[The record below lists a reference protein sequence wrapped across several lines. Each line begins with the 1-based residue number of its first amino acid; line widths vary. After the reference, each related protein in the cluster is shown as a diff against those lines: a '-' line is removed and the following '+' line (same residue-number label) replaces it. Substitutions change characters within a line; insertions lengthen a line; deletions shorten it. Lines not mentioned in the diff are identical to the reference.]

1 MRKYLTLVLILLS
14 LTPLHAQ
21 TLRITEILATNVNGI
36 VDEDG
41 THQGWIEIW
50 NTSPTTK
57 VQCAPPT
64 SPSTT
69 TKITDGTTT
78 WTIPNVDI
86 MPDERVIVWASGKN
100 RLVSTAPLHT
110 NFTLS
115 AGGGTLRIIRTVSGV
130 DTVWSEITYPAQ
142 QPDISYGRDEW
153 DIAVIPTQVG
163 FYSEPTPEERNNF
176 TGPGVAG
183 KVSFDITSK
192 AYTAGTLQVTL
203 SQVTPDPAAE
213 IRYTVNGTVPIATST
228 LYTGPIT
235 PTGTQQIRARVFKPG
250 LLPGETESNA
260 YLLLDATTANF
271 NTTMPI
277 IVLTS
282 FGSGISDTL
291 DTASYM
297 WVWQP
302 AAPDNRS
309 RLTNPPVLVS
319 RTVVDK
325 RGSSTLGNPKFNLNM
340 EFRKSRDDDDQNRP
354 FLGMPSHSDWVLHA
368 PYAFDRSDLHNP
380 LAYAMS
386 NVMGRYAPRTKQAEV
401 FIDVNGGALTGTTS
415 GDYFGI
421 YNVMEKI
428 RRDNDRID
436 IVNMRKYDNDAVG
449 KTGGFIWK
457 VDRLDAGDSGFNAGG
472 QNMAYYDPK
481 EVEIKSPQRA
491 PQAAYLT
498 GFINTFNSVLQSGSW
513 NNPTTGYAKYLDVD
527 AAIDHHLVNTWC
539 FNVDALRLS
548 GYWVKDRGIN
558 QKMMPLPVWDFDRA
572 LSSTDDRDRRP
583 NGVNENPNVWR
594 STIPDLG
601 TDFFNY
607 VWWNRLFQDINFY
620 QKYID
625 RWQSLRRG
633 ELSQTNL
640 DALIDSLNA
649 ELDSQAITRDVSRW
663 GQTKRSWTNPVT
675 GVTTSASQAAEVRRL
690 KDYLQ
695 LRANFMDT
703 QFVGPVTASVAEGN
717 VAVGTQVTL
726 SGPANATIY
735 YTLNGADPRPFGGAA
750 PPAGSVLTY
759 TPGTPITITETT
771 RLRARAHNPTHTALT
786 GANNPPLV
794 SRWGGLTNVR
804 YSVDARAASGNL
816 AVTELNFNPPGPLA
830 AELTVNPRFEGK
842 DFEFIELKNIG
853 AEPIDLFGAQF
864 TNGITFSFTGT
875 NAISVPPGG
884 YFIVA
889 SNPTAFAARYG
900 ASALPVLGPWK
911 GDLSNQGERLV
922 IKSFSGATIL
932 DFTYDD
938 GWFPIGDGGGG
949 SFEYVGTDFSNGSY
963 NNPANW
969 RDSTEVFGSPGSAGV
984 GTVPGIVIN
993 EILTNSSLP
1002 RVDAIELFNQTPDP
1016 IDISGWYVSDVGSA
1030 LSTEEYKKYRIP
1042 NGTVIPGGGYYVLT
1056 EVNFNPNGAWNPTPG
1071 TPGANE
1077 FAFDADRGENAW
1089 LISADGTGKLLRFV
1103 DHVEFRAA
1111 RADET
1116 WGRFPNGTGNFYPML
1131 QRTLLDENSAATP
1144 RPGLGAA
1151 NSAPRFG
1158 PLIISEIQPT
1168 PEGDNP
1174 DLEYVEIYNPTET
1187 DQPLANWRLR
1197 GSVDFDFTTQ
1207 TIPAGTSLIVTA
1219 FDPADTVRADAFR
1232 TFYDS
1237 PTAALAGPWVV
1248 ANRLQPDGTVTLYR
1262 AETPPPAEPTFFPQ
1276 TVEDEAHYDSG
1287 GAWPDTADG
1296 DALRRLLPFG
1306 LGDDPASWGGRTP
1319 YPGGPF
1325 NQLPVAVADSLHV
1338 ELGNPMVLS
1347 VTANDTDPEADVLSV
1362 TAVGAPSKG
1371 AAEPNGANISYTPGP
1386 TFDGNDSFTYTIN
1399 DGFGGVASGTITLV
1413 NAMPVAVPDA
1423 LHASL
1428 VGGVATLDVLANDT
1442 DPDSD
1447 ERVILA
1453 VQTPTN
1459 GTATTDGQSISY
1471 TPGPNFTGS
1480 DQFTY
1485 TLGDKHGGTATGQVT
1500 LSNMAPMAVNDSFHQ
1515 PLNGGAI
1522 AVDVLAND
1530 SDPDGTDQL
1539 TIVGVGDATNG
1550 TVETNG
1556 TMAAFT
1562 PDPSFNGNASFSYTV
1577 SDGHGGTA
1585 SATATLTNAAPVA
1598 VNDTADTLANA
1609 ATTVTVLAN
1618 DTDPDSDQLALVSAS
1633 NGAFGTTTVNGASV
1647 TYTPGGSYLGL
1658 DTFSYTIADGHGG
1671 TAVGTVTVR
1680 ANGLTGRTEATT
1692 GEPVPGADGMFYA
1705 SFQVPAIGNDGLIS
1719 WLSTVKGTGVKSKL
1733 MLIGGNP
1740 ATALFGKN
1748 DTIPQIPN
1756 VSVSGVRFSTI
1767 KTPVVDGSGRVI
1779 FLSTLAGSGVSK
1791 KNNTAVFAKE
1801 PGGDLALVARLG
1813 DPAPDSSGRTY
1824 TQFTSVSASG
1834 GETAIFAKLSSKASG
1849 AWAWDGTANR
1859 RVLDTGGSIETP
1871 LGQKTVSSVS
1881 LLGAVTGSPGHPR
1894 SHRAGEM
1901 AISVG
1906 LTDRSKGVALAQL
1919 AGETWTAKA
1928 LALSGQSTGIEGT
1941 WKTFGPAALAAPG
1954 TVVLSATFAGTSRTA
1969 DSAIVLLGGTD
1980 PVLIAR
1986 EGSDS
1991 PIAGTKYKS
2000 FTNPVANIDGSIA
2013 FTAKISGAVATK
2025 DDVLV
2030 FRDSAGNA
2038 SVVAREMDPIPDQ
2051 PGLLWKKI
2059 VSFALPSSPGSGP
2072 IFLAQIAGSGVT
2084 AKNNLGLFAKAS
2096 DGSIVMIARTGVSFM
2111 GKTPT
2116 KLVLLNALPPV
2127 QGSGRSFDD
2136 TQRVAFLATYTN
2148 RSQSIEVIRVP

>member
-14 LTPLHAQ
+14 LTPLQAQ
-21 TLRITEILATNVNGI
+21 TLRITEFLATNVNGI

-57 VQCAPPT
+57 VQCVAT
-64 SPSTT
+64 NTT
-69 TKITDGTTT
+69 TKLTDGTTT
-78 WTIPNVDI
+78 WTFPNVEI
-86 MPDERVIVWASGKN
+86 MPDERVIVWMSGKN
-100 RLVSTAPLHT
+100 RIAPTAPLHS
-110 NFTLS
+110 NFTIP
-115 AGGGTLRIIRTVSGV
+115 AAGGTLRIIRTVSGV
-130 DTVWSEITYPAQ
+130 DAVWSEIVNFPAQ
-142 QPDISYGRDEW
+142 QPDVSYGRDEW
-153 DIAVIPTQVG
+153 DIAVNPTQVG
-163 FYSEPTPEERNNF
+163 FYTEPTPEERNNF
-176 TGPGVAG
+176 TGTGVAG
-183 KVSFDITSK
+183 KVLFDITSK

-213 IRYTVNGTVPIATST
+213 IRYTVNGTIPTVTST
-228 LYTGPIT
+228 LYAGPIT
-235 PTGTQQIRARVFKPG
+235 PSGTQQIRARVFKPG

-271 NTTMPI
+271 SSTMPL

-282 FGSGISDTL
+282 FGAGISDTL
-291 DTASYM
+291 DTASYI

-302 AAPDNRS
+302 AAPDNLS
-309 RLTNPPVLVS
+309 KFTNPPTLVS

-340 EFRKSRDDDDQNRP
+340 EFRKSRDDDDQNRA
-354 FLGMPSHSDWVLHA
+354 FLGMPSHSDWVLGA
-368 PYAFDRSDLHNP
+368 PYEYDRSDLHNP

-386 NVMGRYAPRTKQAEV
+386 NNIGRYAPRTKQAEV
-401 FIDVNGGALTGTTS
+401 FIDVTGGALNIPSSTS

-421 YNVMEKI
+421 YNITEKI

-449 KTGGFIWK
+449 RTGGFIWK
-457 VDRLDAGDSGFNAGG
+457 VDRLDSGDTGFSAGG
-472 QNMAYYDPK
+472 QTMAYYDPK
-481 EVEIKSPQRA
+481 ELEIKSPQRD
-491 PQAAYLT
+491 PQEQYLT

-527 AAIDHHLVNTWC
+527 AAVDHHLINVWT
-539 FNVDALRLS
+539 FNVDAFRLS
-548 GYWVKDRGIN
+548 GYWVKDRGVN
-558 QKMMPLPVWDFDRA
+558 QKMMPLPVWDFDRTM
-572 LSSTDDRDRRP
+572 SSTDGRDA
-583 NGVNENPNVWR
+583 NPATWR
-594 STIPDLG
+594 STSGDLG

-620 QKYID
+620 QKYVD
-625 RWQSLRRG
+625 RWQELRRG
-633 ELSQTNL
+633 PMSRANL

-649 ELDSQAITRDVSRW
+649 EISAQAITRDSTRW
-663 GQTKRSWTNPVT
+663 AKPKRPWTSPFPPFQSLN
-675 GVTTSASQAAEVRRL
+675 GQAAEVQRL
-690 KDYLQ
+690 KDYFQ
-695 LRANFMDT
+695 QRANFMDT
-703 QFVGPVTASVAEGN
+703 QWVGPVTASVAEGN
-717 VAVGTQVTL
+717 VQVGTLVTL

-759 TPGTPITITETT
+759 VPGTPITITETT
-771 RLRARAHNPTHTALT
+771 RLRARAHNPTFTALT

-794 SRWGGLTNVR
+794 CRWSGLTNVR
-804 YSVDARAASGNL
+804 YSVDTRAASGNL
-816 AVTELNFNPPGPLA
+816 AVTELNFNPPGALA

-853 AEPIDLFGAQF
+853 AESIDLLGAQF
-864 TNGITFSFTGT
+864 TSGVTFTFSGT

-900 ASALPVLGPWK
+900 ASALPVVGPWK

-938 GWFPIGDGGGG
+938 AWFPIGDGGGG

-963 NNPANW
+963 NNSANW
-969 RDSTEVFGSPGSAGV
+969 RDSTQVFGSPGSAGV
-984 GTVPGIVIN
+984 GIVPGVVIN

-1077 FAFDADRGENAW
+1077 FAFDADHGENAW
-1089 LISADGTGKLLRFV
+1089 LISADATGKLLRFV

-1131 QRTLLDENSAATP
+1131 QRTLLDENSATTP

-1168 PEGDNP
+1168 PEGNNP

-1207 TIPAGTSLIVTA
+1207 TIPAGTTLIVTA
-1219 FDPADTVRADAFR
+1219 FDPADTVRAQAFR

-1262 AETPPPAEPTFFPQ
+1262 AETPPPAEPTFYPQ
-1276 TVEDEAHYDSG
+1276 TVEDETHYASG
-1287 GAWPDTADG
+1287 GAWPDTSG
-1296 DALRRLLPFG
+1296 GHALRRLLPFG

-1325 NQLPVAVADSLHV
+1325 NQLPTAVADSLHV
-1338 ELGNPMVLS
+1338 ELGNPMLLS

-1371 AAEPNGANISYTPGP
+1371 TAEPNGANVSYTPGP

-1399 DGFGGVASGTITLV
+1399 DGFGGVANGTITLV

-1423 LHASL
+1423 LHPSF

-1447 ERVILA
+1447 QRVILA
-1453 VQTPTN
+1453 VQTPAN

-1471 TPGPNFTGS
+1471 TRGPNFTGS

-1485 TLGDKHGGTATGQVT
+1485 TLGDGHGGTATGQVT
-1500 LSNMAPMAVNDSFHQ
+1500 LTNMAPVAVNDSFHE

-1522 AVDVLAND
+1522 TVDVLAND
-1530 SDPDGTDQL
+1530 SDPDSDGL
-1539 TIVGVGDATNG
+1539 TIAGVGDATNG
-1550 TVETNG
+1550 TVEISG
-1556 TMAAFT
+1556 TMVAFT
-1562 PDPSFNGNASFSYTV
+1562 PDASFNGNASFSYTV
-1577 SDGHGGTA
+1577 SDGHGGSA
-1585 SATATLTNAAPVA
+1585 SATVTLTNAVPVA
-1598 VNDTADTLANA
+1598 VNDTADTLGNA

-1618 DTDPDSDQLALVSAS
+1618 DTDPDSDGLTLVSAS
-1633 NGAFGTTTVNGASV
+1633 NGAFGTTAVNGAGV
-1647 TYTPGGSYLGL
+1647 IYTPGVSYLGF
-1658 DTFSYTIADGHGG
+1658 DTFNYTIADGHGG

-1719 WLSTVKGTGVKSKL
+1719 WLSTVKGAGVKSKL

-1740 ATALFGKN
+1740 ATALFGKD
-1748 DTIPQIPN
+1748 DTVPQIPN
-1756 VSVSGVRFSTI
+1756 VSLSGVRFSAI
-1767 KTPVVDGSGRVI
+1767 KTPVVDGSGRVV
-1779 FLSTLAGSGVSK
+1779 FLSTLTGSGVSK
-1791 KNNTAVFAKE
+1791 KNNTGVFAKE

-1813 DPAPDSSGRTY
+1813 DPAPDSSGRTFA
-1824 TQFTSVSASG
+1824 QFTSVSASG

-1859 RVLDTGGSIETP
+1859 RVLDTGGTIETP
-1871 LGQKTVSSVS
+1871 SGQKTVSTVS
-1881 LLGAVTGSPGHPR
+1881 LLGAVVGSPGHPR

-1901 AISVG
+1901 AIGVS
-1906 LTDRSKGVALAQL
+1906 LTDRSKGVAIAQL
-1919 AGETWTAKA
+1919 VGDAWTAKA

-1954 TVVLSATFAGTSRTA
+1954 TVVFSATFAGTSKTT

-1991 PIAGTKYKS
+1991 PIAGVKYKS

-2013 FTAKISGAVATK
+2013 FTAKLSGAVATK

-2030 FRDSAGNA
+2030 FRDSAGTA
-2038 SVVAREMDPIPDQ
+2038 SVVAREMDPIPNQ

-2111 GKTPT
+2111 GKIPT

-2136 TQRVAFLATYTN
+2136 SQRVAFLATFAG
-2148 RSQSIEVIRVP
+2148 SQSIEVIRVP